1 MFLGMEVVE
10 IGLGGVRLVV
20 SSSLIDIRM
29 IELEMLVELGLQLTT
44 IRLIHD
50 RNRCLPRLTV
60 WRVTVPLIPL
70 LDLLE
75 YYQVRARGILRMK
88 EQGSVRA

>member
-44 IRLIHD
+44 IRLIH
-50 RNRCLPRLTV
+50 
-60 WRVTVPLIPL
+60 I
-70 LDLLE
+70 
-75 YYQVRARGILRMK
+75 GIAVYL
-88 EQGSVRA
+88 G

>member
-20 SSSLIDIRM
+20 SSSLIDIWM

-50 RNRCLPRLTV
+50 RNRCLPRSLGKEMTAP
-60 WRVTVPLIPL
+60 RTPL